1 MAYDIVI
8 NRRVDCSSSSIHT
21 TTNGTINK
29 IMHKCELQA
38 GEIFDRGI
46 YDLWFFLP
54 QSLSVRDDAG
64 RREAK
69 SM

>member
-38 GEIFDRGI
+38 GEIFDRG
-46 YDLWFFLP
+46 
-54 QSLSVRDDAG
+54 
-64 RREAK
+64 K
-69 SM
+69 